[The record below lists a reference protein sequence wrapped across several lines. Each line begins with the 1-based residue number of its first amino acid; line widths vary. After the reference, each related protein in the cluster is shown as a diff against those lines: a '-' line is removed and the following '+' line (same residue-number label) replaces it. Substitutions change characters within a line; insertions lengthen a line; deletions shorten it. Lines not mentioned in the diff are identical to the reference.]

1 MTQGQITENTER
13 CKIIKNVI
21 DTYKPNTVLEI
32 GTWKGLGSTK
42 CIIDSIDNEVSFLS
56 LETNKSFYDIAVEN
70 LKSYQD
76 KVKLIYGRIV
86 EKDEILNFVQTIN
99 LNRWEE
105 QWLREDLEN
114 VDKCENVLNQIP
126 EKIDLLLLDGGEFST
141 YPEWLKLKDRSTVI
155 MLDDTTVTKCKKIN
169 DELKSSENYTLVFET
184 LEGHG
189 FSVFKKIK
197 D

>member
-13 CKIIKNVI
+13 CEIIKNVI
-21 DTYKPNTVLEI
+21 NTYKPNIILEI

-42 CIIDSIDNEVSFLS
+42 CIIDSIGDWVSFLS

-70 LKSYQD
+70 LKGYQD

-114 VDKCENVLNQIP
+114 VDKSENVLNQIP

-141 YPEWLKLKDRSTVI
+141 YPEWLKLRDRSTII

-184 LEGHG
+184 FEGNG
-189 FSVFKKIK
+189 FSVFEKIN

>member
-1 MTQGQITENTER
+1 
-13 CKIIKNVI
+13 
-21 DTYKPNTVLEI
+21 
-32 GTWKGLGSTK
+32 
-42 CIIDSIDNEVSFLS
+42 
-56 LETNKSFYDIAVEN
+56 VEN
-70 LKSYQD
+70 LKGYQD

-114 VDKCENVLNQIP
+114 VDKSENVLNQIP

-141 YPEWLKLKDRSTVI
+141 YPEWLKLRDRSTII

-184 LEGHG
+184 FEGNG
-189 FSVFKKIK
+189 FSVFEKIN

>member
-13 CKIIKNVI
+13 CEIIKNVI
-21 DTYKPNTVLEI
+21 NTYKPNIILEI

-42 CIIDSIDNEVSFLS
+42 CIIDSITDNVSFLS
-56 LETNKSFYDIAVEN
+56 LETNKSFYDIATKN
-70 LKSYQD
+70 LKGYEN

-86 EKDEILNFVQTIN
+86 EKDEILNFVRTIN

-114 VDKCENVLNQIP
+114 VDKCENILNEIP

-141 YPEWLKLKDRSTVI
+141 YSEWLKLKDRSTII

-169 DELKSSENYTLVFET
+169 DELKSSENYTLIFET

-189 FSVFKKIK
+189 FSVFKKIN

>member
-13 CKIIKNVI
+13 CEIIKNVI
-21 DTYKPNTVLEI
+21 NTYKPNIILEI

-42 CIIDSIDNEVSFLS
+42 CIIDSITDDVSFLS
-56 LETNKSFYDIAVEN
+56 LETNKSFYDIATEN
-70 LKSYQD
+70 LKGYQN

-114 VDKCENVLNQIP
+114 IDKCENVLNEIP

-141 YPEWLKLKDRSTVI
+141 YSEWLKLKDRSTII

-169 DELKSSENYTLVFET
+169 DELKSSENYTLIFET

-189 FSVFKKIK
+189 FSVFKKINN
-197 D
+197 

>member
-1 MTQGQITENTER
+1 MPIS
-13 CKIIKNVI
+13 KIIFGLYVLITFFIISHLSVFSVI
-21 DTYKPNTVLEI
+21 FPCVI
-32 GTWKGLGSTK
+32 S
-42 CIIDSIDNEVSFLS
+42 
-56 LETNKSFYDIAVEN
+56 
-70 LKSYQD
+70 
-76 KVKLIYGRIV
+76 LIYGRIV

-114 VDKCENVLNQIP
+114 VDKSENVLNKIP

-141 YPEWLKLKDRSTVI
+141 YSEWLKLKDRSTII

-169 DELKSSENYTLVFET
+169 DELKSSENYTLIFET

-189 FSVFKKIK
+189 FSVFKKIN

>member
-141 YPEWLKLKDRSTVI
+141 YPEWLKLKDRSTII

>member
-21 DTYKPNTVLEI
+21 DTYKPNVILEI

-42 CIIDSIDNEVSFLS
+42 CIIDSIDDGMLFLS

-70 LKSYQD
+70 LKSYLD

-105 QWLREDLEN
+105 QWLKEDLEN
-114 VDKCENVLNQIP
+114 IDKSENVLNKIP

-141 YPEWLKLKDRSTVI
+141 YSEWLKLKDRSTII
-155 MLDDTTVTKCKKIN
+155 MLDDTTATKCKKIN
-169 DELKSSENYTLVFET
+169 DELKSSENYTLIFET
-184 LEGHG
+184 SENNG
-189 FSVFKKIK
+189 FSVFEKINN
-197 D
+197 

>member
-13 CKIIKNVI
+13 CEIIKNVI
-21 DTYKPNTVLEI
+21 NTYKPNIILEI

-42 CIIDSIDNEVSFLS
+42 CIIDSITDNVSFLS
-56 LETNKSFYDIAVEN
+56 LETNKSFYDISIEN
-70 LKSYQD
+70 LKGYEN

-86 EKDEILNFVQTIN
+86 EKDEILNFVRTIN

-114 VDKCENVLNQIP
+114 VDKCENILNEIP
-126 EKIDLLLLDGGEFST
+126 KKIDLLLLDGGEFST
-141 YPEWLKLKDRSTVI
+141 YPEWLKLKDRSTII

-169 DELKSSENYTLVFET
+169 DELKSSENYTLIFET

-189 FSVFKKIK
+189 FSVFKKIN

>member
-21 DTYKPNTVLEI
+21 DTYKPNVILEI

>member
-1 MTQGQITENTER
+1 
-13 CKIIKNVI
+13 
-21 DTYKPNTVLEI
+21 
-32 GTWKGLGSTK
+32 
-42 CIIDSIDNEVSFLS
+42 VSFLS

-70 LKSYQD
+70 LKGYQD

-114 VDKCENVLNQIP
+114 VDKSENVLNQIP

-141 YPEWLKLKDRSTVI
+141 YPEWLKLRDRSTII

-184 LEGHG
+184 FEGNG
-189 FSVFKKIK
+189 FSVFEKIN

>member
-13 CKIIKNVI
+13 CEIIKNVI
-21 DTYKPNTVLEI
+21 NTYKPNIILEI

-42 CIIDSIDNEVSFLS
+42 CIVDSIGDGVSFLS
-56 LETNKSFYDIAVEN
+56 LETNKSFYEIAVEN
-70 LKSYQD
+70 LNGYQD

-114 VDKCENVLNQIP
+114 VDKSENVLNKIP

-141 YPEWLKLKDRSTVI
+141 YSEWLKLKDRSTII

-169 DELKSSENYTLVFET
+169 DELKSSENYTLIFET

-189 FSVFKKIK
+189 FSVFKKIN

>member
-13 CKIIKNVI
+13 CEIIKNVI
-21 DTYKPNTVLEI
+21 NTYKPNIILEI

-42 CIIDSIDNEVSFLS
+42 CIINSIGDEVSFLS
-56 LETNKSFYDIAVEN
+56 LETNKSFYEIAVEN
-70 LKSYQD
+70 LNGYQD

-114 VDKCENVLNQIP
+114 VDKCENVLNKIP

-141 YPEWLKLKDRSTVI
+141 YSEWLKLKDRSTII

-169 DELKSSENYTLVFET
+169 DELKSSENYTLIFET

-189 FSVFKKIK
+189 FSVFKKIN

>member
-1 MTQGQITENTER
+1 MAQGQITENTER
-13 CKIIKNVI
+13 CEIIKNVI
-21 DTYKPNTVLEI
+21 NTYKPNTILEI

-42 CIIDSIDNEVSFLS
+42 CIIDSITDDVSFLS
-56 LETNKSFYDIAVEN
+56 LETNKSFYDIATEN
-70 LKSYQD
+70 LKGYQN

-114 VDKCENVLNQIP
+114 VDKCENVLNEIP

-141 YPEWLKLKDRSTVI
+141 YSEWLKLKDRSTII

-169 DELKSSENYTLVFET
+169 DELKSSENYTLIFET

-189 FSVFKKIK
+189 FSVFKKINN
-197 D
+197 

>member
-21 DTYKPNTVLEI
+21 DTYKPNVILEI

-42 CIIDSIDNEVSFLS
+42 CIIDSIDDGMLFLS

-70 LKSYQD
+70 LKSYLD

-105 QWLREDLEN
+105 QWLKEDLEN
-114 VDKCENVLNQIP
+114 IDKSENVLNKIP

-141 YPEWLKLKDRSTVI
+141 YSEWLKLKDRSTII
-155 MLDDTTVTKCKKIN
+155 MLDDTTATKCKKIN
-169 DELKSSENYTLVFET
+169 DELKSSENYTLIFET
-184 LEGHG
+184 SENNG
-189 FSVFKKIK
+189 FSVFEKIN

>member
-126 EKIDLLLLDGGEFST
+126 KKIDLLLLDGGEFST

>member
-13 CKIIKNVI
+13 CEIIKNVI
-21 DTYKPNTVLEI
+21 NTYKPNIILEI

-42 CIIDSIDNEVSFLS
+42 CIIDSIDDGMLFLS

-70 LKSYQD
+70 LKSYLD

-105 QWLREDLEN
+105 QWLKEDLEN
-114 VDKCENVLNQIP
+114 IDKSENVLNKIP

-141 YPEWLKLKDRSTVI
+141 YSEWLKLKDRSTII
-155 MLDDTTVTKCKKIN
+155 MLDDTTATKCKKIN
-169 DELKSSENYTLVFET
+169 DELKSSENYTLIFET
-184 LEGHG
+184 SENNG
-189 FSVFKKIK
+189 FSVFEKIN

>member
-13 CKIIKNVI
+13 CEIIKNVI
-21 DTYKPNTVLEI
+21 NTYKPNIILEI

-42 CIIDSIDNEVSFLS
+42 CIIDSITDNVSFLS
-56 LETNKSFYDIAVEN
+56 LETNKSFYDIATEN
-70 LKSYQD
+70 LKGYEN

-86 EKDEILNFVQTIN
+86 EKDEILNFVRTIN

-114 VDKCENVLNQIP
+114 VDKCENILNEIP

-141 YPEWLKLKDRSTVI
+141 YSEWLKLKDRSTII

-169 DELKSSENYTLVFET
+169 DELKSSENYTLIFET

-189 FSVFKKIK
+189 FSVFKKIN

>member
-13 CKIIKNVI
+13 CEIIKNVI
-21 DTYKPNTVLEI
+21 NTYKPNIILEI

-42 CIIDSIDNEVSFLS
+42 CIIDSITDNVSFLS
-56 LETNKSFYDIAVEN
+56 LETNKSFYDIATEN
-70 LKSYQD
+70 LKGYEN

-86 EKDEILNFVQTIN
+86 EKDEILNFVRTIN

-114 VDKCENVLNQIP
+114 VDKCENILNEIP

-141 YPEWLKLKDRSTVI
+141 YSEWLKLKDRSTI
-155 MLDDTTVTKCKKIN
+155 ITLDDTTVTKCKKIN
-169 DELKSSENYTLVFET
+169 DELKSSENYTLIFET

-189 FSVFKKIK
+189 FSVFKKIN

>member
-13 CKIIKNVI
+13 CEIIKNVI
-21 DTYKPNTVLEI
+21 NTYKPNIILEI

-42 CIIDSIDNEVSFLS
+42 CIIDSITDNVSFLS
-56 LETNKSFYDIAVEN
+56 LETNKSFYDIATEN
-70 LKSYQD
+70 LKGYEN

-86 EKDEILNFVQTIN
+86 EKDEILNFVRTIN

-114 VDKCENVLNQIP
+114 VDKCENILNEIP

-141 YPEWLKLKDRSTVI
+141 YSEWLKLKDRSTII

-169 DELKSSENYTLVFET
+169 DELKSSENYTLIFET

-189 FSVFKKIK
+189 FNVFKKIN

>member
-13 CKIIKNVI
+13 CEIIKNVI
-21 DTYKPNTVLEI
+21 NTYKPNIILEI

-42 CIIDSIDNEVSFLS
+42 CIINSIGDEVSFLS

-70 LKSYQD
+70 LKGYQD

-114 VDKCENVLNQIP
+114 VDKSENVLNKIP

-141 YPEWLKLKDRSTVI
+141 YSEWLKLKDRSTII

-169 DELKSSENYTLVFET
+169 DELKSSENYTLIFET

-189 FSVFKKIK
+189 FSVFKKIN

>member
-13 CKIIKNVI
+13 CEIIKNVI
-21 DTYKPNTVLEI
+21 NTYKPNIILEI

-42 CIIDSIDNEVSFLS
+42 CIIDSIDDGMLFLS

-70 LKSYQD
+70 LKGYQD

-114 VDKCENVLNQIP
+114 VDKSENVLNQIP

-141 YPEWLKLKDRSTVI
+141 YPEWLKLRDRSTII
-155 MLDDTTVTKCKKIN
+155 MLDDTEVTKCKKIN
-169 DELKSSENYTLVFET
+169 NELKSSENYTLVFET
-184 LEGHG
+184 FEGNG
-189 FSVFKKIK
+189 FSVFEKIN

>member
-13 CKIIKNVI
+13 CEIIKNVI
-21 DTYKPNTVLEI
+21 DTYKPNIILEI

-42 CIIDSIDNEVSFLS
+42 CIIDSINSEVFFLS
-56 LETNKSFYDIAVEN
+56 LETNKSFYDITTKN
-70 LKSYQD
+70 LNGYQD

-86 EKDEILNFVQTIN
+86 EKDEILNFVKTIN

-105 QWLREDLEN
+105 QWLKEDLEN
-114 VDKCENVLNQIP
+114 VDKCENVLDEIP
-126 EKIDLLLLDGGEFST
+126 EKIDLLLLDGEFST
-141 YPEWLKLKDRSTVI
+141 YSEWLKLKDRSTII

-169 DELKSSENYTLVFET
+169 DELKSSENYRLIFET

-189 FSVFKKIK
+189 FSVFEKIN